1 MDGLMGSAA
10 DRVVLQTDRVVGN
23 EVIRQRPERTWYW
36 RDTRV
41 VRAPFGTH
49 PYSSGS
55 MVADVEH
62 LRDYVRAAKGRGP
75 ALDEYVE
82 RYVRVDDHDTYLEA
96 IGIRRIASL
105 LI

>member
-1 MDGLMGSAA
+1 
-10 DRVVLQTDRVVGN
+10 
-23 EVIRQRPERTWYW
+23 
-36 RDTRV
+36 
-41 VRAPFGTH
+41 
-49 PYSSGS
+49 